1 MQRTL
6 TALLLLLL
14 PVLAAAGEPPALGAA
29 APGFSLPDQAGKT
42 HALSDYAGRWLVLY
56 FYPKDDTSGC
66 TTEACNFRDDIV
78 RIRRL
83 GAEVVGV
90 SVDGVASH
98 ADFAAKH
105 ELPFPLLADEGGTVA
120 ESYGALRDLVVMKMA
135 KRQTYIIDPKGRIAH
150 RYLEVDPKTHAA
162 KVLADL
168 ERLQKAG
175 G

>member
-1 MQRTL
+1 MQRLL
-6 TALLLLLL
+6 TAVLMLLL
-14 PVLAAAGEPPALGAA
+14 PVLATAGEPPAEGAA
-29 APGFSLPDQAGKT
+29 APAFSLPDQAGKT

-56 FYPKDDTSGC
+56 FYPKDDTPGC

-90 SVDGVASH
+90 SVDDTASH

-105 ELPFPLLADEGGTVA
+105 KLPFPLLADTGGAVA
-120 ESYGALRDLVVMKMA
+120 ESYGALRDLMVMKLA
-135 KRQTYIIDPKGRIAH
+135 KRQTYIIDPRGRIAR

-162 KVLADL
+162 AVLADL
-168 ERLQKAG
+168 AQLQKAG

>member
-14 PVLAAAGEPPALGAA
+14 PVLATAGEPPALGAA
-29 APGFSLPDQAGKT
+29 APAFSLPDQAGKT
-42 HALSDYAGRWLVLY
+42 RTLSDYAGRWLVLY
-56 FYPKDDTSGC
+56 FYPKDDTPGC

-98 ADFAAKH
+98 AEFAAKH
-105 ELPFPLLADEGGTVA
+105 ELPFRLLADEGGTVA
-120 ESYGALRDLVVMKMA
+120 ESYGALRDLIVMKVA

-150 RYLEVDPKTHAA
+150 RYLEVDPKTHATE
-162 KVLADL
+162 VVTDL